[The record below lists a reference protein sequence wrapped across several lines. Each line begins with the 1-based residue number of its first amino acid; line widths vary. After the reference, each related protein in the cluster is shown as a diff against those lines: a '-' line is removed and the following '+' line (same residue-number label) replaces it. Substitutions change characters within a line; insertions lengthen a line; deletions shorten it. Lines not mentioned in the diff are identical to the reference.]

1 MTQTTRAH
9 TQSKRPL
16 RTVTAILR
24 DLLFPAVCA
33 NCRRLGALIC
43 AECEARFPRING
55 PICVRCGRSTAKPG
69 QPCENC
75 RQRPLPLVAVRAAFR
90 YAEPLDHVIH
100 QMKYEGYFA
109 LAKPLA
115 QLMVDHWPGKFEYP
129 DLVVSIPLHSKRQR
143 QRGFN
148 QSTLLASHLCHSLD
162 LSMSEIALRRIRHT
176 TPQIELGPEERAN
189 NMQGA
194 FAAVPEEV
202 VSRHVLLVDDVFTTG
217 ATLSAAADALL
228 AAGARAVS
236 AYCLASVG

>member
-1 MTQTTRAH
+1 MTQTAH
-9 TQSKRPL
+9 AYIQSKPSL
-16 RTVTAILR
+16 RTVTAVLR

-33 NCRRLGALIC
+33 NCRRLGALVC
-43 AECEARFPRING
+43 ARCEARFPLIKG
-55 PICVRCGRSTAKPG
+55 PICVRCGLSLSEAG
-69 QPCENC
+69 QSCYNC
-75 RQRPLPLVAVRAAFR
+75 RQRPLPLVAVRAPFR

-109 LAKPLA
+109 LAEPLA
-115 QLMVDHWPGKFEYP
+115 TLMVDHWPENIEHP
-129 DLVVSIPLHSKRQR
+129 DLVVPIPLHSRRQR

-148 QSTLLASHLCHSLD
+148 QSTLLASHLCHSLG
-162 LSMSEIALRRIRHT
+162 LSLSEIALRRIRYT

-202 VSRHVLLVDDVFTTG
+202 NSRHVLLIDDVFTTG

-228 AAGARAVS
+228 KAGARAVS